1 MSLARSLR
9 AVVGQ
14 FSGAQDDYDDH
25 DGYHDDDETY
35 SDASLLHAAPAGDR
49 AVKPLAIVRP
59 SRLEFTLVE
68 PQDFE
73 AAQQIADRLR
83 ADSPVIVDLQGC
95 GRDLSERLID
105 FCSGL
110 TYALEGRLD
119 FIGAKV
125 LLLAP
130 RHVELSSEALGGL
143 RERRFLN
150 QF

>member
-1 MSLARSLR
+1 MGLAQSLR
-9 AVVGQ
+9 AVVDQ
-14 FSGAQDDYDDH
+14 LNGAGDDYDDY
-25 DGYHDDDETY
+25 DDDDETY
-35 SDASLLHAAPAGDR
+35 RDESTHGSPQARERDAR
-49 AVKPLAIVRP
+49 PLAVVRP
-59 SRLEFTLVE
+59 SRVEFALVA

-83 ADSPVIVDLQGC
+83 AGEPVFVDLQAC
-95 GRDLSERLID
+95 GADLSERLID